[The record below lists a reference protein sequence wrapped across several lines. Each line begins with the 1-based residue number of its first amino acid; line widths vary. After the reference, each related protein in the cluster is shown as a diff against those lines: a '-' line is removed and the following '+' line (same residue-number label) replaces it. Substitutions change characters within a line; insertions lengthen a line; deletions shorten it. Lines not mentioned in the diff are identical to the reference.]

1 MPEYKDAV
9 DIVKDERKWL
19 MAERDRINSKLET
32 ISVIMAKLEDGG
44 ELND

>member
-9 DIVKDERKWL
+9 DIVKDERKRL

-32 ISVIMAKLEDGG
+32 ISVIMAKLEDRGG
-44 ELND
+44 LND